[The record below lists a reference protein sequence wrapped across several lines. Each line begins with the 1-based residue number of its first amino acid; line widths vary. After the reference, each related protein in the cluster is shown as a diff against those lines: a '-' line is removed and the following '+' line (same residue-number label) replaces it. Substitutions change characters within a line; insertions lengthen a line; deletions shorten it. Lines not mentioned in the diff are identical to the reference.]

1 MKTTNERFDEKFP
14 LQQLHD
20 YHELTGHIAR
30 KGEIAEF
37 IQSEISLAKEEGKK
51 EGREEERKRIVEMIE
66 ERQSLFNFAP
76 EINGYKYIKSKDLGI
91 ITLITN
97 NK

>member
-1 MKTTNERFDEKFP
+1 MTKTMNERFDERFP

-20 YHELTGHIAR
+20 YHELTAHIAR
-30 KGEIAEF
+30 KGEIVSF
-37 IQSEISLAKEEGKK
+37 IQQEISLAKEEGRK
-51 EGREEERKRIVEMIE
+51 EGREEERKRIVEEIE
-66 ERQSLFNFAP
+66 KIDIPRDMY
-76 EINGYKYIKSKDLGI
+76 YKKIIDNI